1 MVVITTID
9 KYFFKAAGENI
20 GRNLRNTN
28 QRASQCS
35 FHMHDNVNIHK
46 KHVSLLVFC

>member
-9 KYFFKAAGENI
+9 KYLFKAAGKNI

-28 QRASQCS
+28 QRASQCRV
-35 FHMHDNVNIHK
+35 HMNDNVKIHK
-46 KHVSLLVFC
+46 KHVSLMIFC